1 MVNPLQSLRLPLGHP
16 LVEKL
21 CDKSLKDGVKFNE
34 EIPINF
40 KKEVLEEDKI
50 KFKQALR
57 VLHAIVNNETSL
69 RYLSE
74 ENQKFIEDLAQA
86 KKIANEQIEKTLEIV
101 STSDVDVDFEK
112 FKNLMLNVDFVAVG
126 LKSYSQSQLLDLN
139 GGHWDLEVPGLS
151 KERVTFRFDNLPK
164 DSSDKEM
171 DFYARSSLKDL
182 NKGVVA
188 IDFGT
193 KSTTASYMDKM
204 GTYRLLS
211 IGGLVDDASLT
222 KFENPTIMEFRHK
235 EKFITGYDAL
245 DHRPFTEKNDIEVA
259 QEAQK
264 NAAGVKGNDLYRFFS
279 QLKQWAGAD
288 EKLNFRDFK
297 EDFSLESFTNCTDF
311 NPIEIYAYYIG
322 RCINNMHNG
331 VFLKYFLSYPIKY
344 EKHQAEKIRE
354 SFEKGLKKSL
364 PRHVFDDEKT
374 AKTFKV
380 ELRASEPC
388 AYAISALKS
397 YGFFKSDK
405 LDKSIY
411 YGVFD
416 FGGGTTDFD
425 FGKWEKSANPKFLYK
440 MTHFSSGGDKYLG
453 GENLLELLAWE
464 TYAKNF
470 QELKA
475 KDVVIAKPNYDRID
489 TQRFGS
495 FMQNSS
501 GARLNLQTIA
511 SQLRP
516 FLENLDANIIE
527 AIEENEN
534 FEIEGFEKDLKA
546 QLLDR
551 NGVETDCDLKVD
563 CKELLNL
570 LKDKI
575 NEGVANFFAGFSKV
589 MAENI
594 IEAIEE
600 NENFEI
606 EGFEKDL
613 KAQLLDRNG
622 VETDCDLKVDC
633 KELLNLLKD
642 KINEGVANF
651 FAGFSKVMAENI
663 DDQCRAFHIFLGG
676 NASRSVLVKQAFEN
690 AKEKQLKDYHQKT
703 SKDDFKFIIYEPL
716 GTEASDKQ
724 ILELTGEDVSNTP
737 AYLKP
742 TSKTGVA
749 FGLLESRDKA
759 KGIERLSISS
769 NPVFKYD
776 LGIEIEGKFHAKIHR
791 DSLKPNEYQI
801 FQTKEEWG
809 GFDELEI
816 RYSDKSLANTNTLNI
831 QDTQMICIAL
841 EEVEEVDVKVCCVD
855 SQSIKVGLFKDGQLI
870 YESEVE
876 KL

>member
-21 CDKSLKDGVKFNE
+21 CELSLNNKAAFNE
-34 EIPINF
+34 KSKVNF
-40 KKEVLEEDKI
+40 KEEVSKEDQT
-50 KFKQALR
+50 KFERVLR
-57 VLHAIVNNETSL
+57 VLHAIANNEVSL
-69 RYLSE
+69 RYLSD
-74 ENQKFIEDLAQA
+74 ENQKFIEDLAQD
-86 KKIANEQIEKTLEIV
+86 KKITNEKIEKTLEIV
-101 STSDVDVDFEK
+101 SYSGVDVDFEA
-112 FKNLMLNVDFVAVG
+112 FKEMMLEVDFVAVG
-126 LKSYSQSQLLDLN
+126 LKSYSESQLLDLN
-139 GGHWDLEVPGLS
+139 GGHWDLEVPS
-151 KERVTFRFDNLPK
+151 APKESVTFRFDNL
-164 DSSDKEM
+164 DSSGKEM
-171 DFYARSSLKDL
+171 NFYARSSLKDL

-193 KSTTASYMDKM
+193 KSTTASYMDKT

-211 IGGLVDDASLT
+211 IGGNVDDASLT

-235 EKFITGYDAL
+235 EKFLKDYDAL

-259 QEAQK
+259 HEAQK

-279 QLKQWAGAD
+279 KLKQWAGAD
-288 EKLNFRDFK
+288 EKQNFRDLI
-297 EDFSLESFTNCTDF
+297 EDFSLESFTHCTDF
-311 NPIEIYAYYIG
+311 NPIEIYAYCIG

-354 SFEKGLKKSL
+354 SFERGLKKSL
-364 PRHVFDDEKT
+364 PRHVFDDEKA

-380 ELRASEPC
+380 ELRVSEPC
-388 AYAISALKS
+388 AYAIRALKS
-397 YGFFKSDK
+397 YGFFKSEK
-405 LDKSIY
+405 LDKPVY

-425 FGKWEKSANPKFLYK
+425 FGKWEKSASPKFAYK

-464 TYAKNF
+464 VYAKNF

-495 FMQNSS
+495 FMQNSRE
-501 GARLNLQTIA
+501 ARLNLQEIT
-511 SQLRP
+511 SQLHP

-534 FEIEGFEKDLKA
+534 FEIKDFEKDFKA
-546 QLLDR
+546 QLFDR
-551 NGVETDCDLKVD
+551 NGVETECDLKVD
-563 CKELLNL
+563 CKELL
-570 LKDKI
+570 
-575 NEGVANFFAGFSKV
+575 S
-589 MAENI
+589 
-594 IEAIEE
+594 
-600 NENFEI
+600 
-606 EGFEKDL
+606 
-613 KAQLLDRNG
+613 
-622 VETDCDLKVDC
+622 
-633 KELLNLLKD
+633 LLNG
-642 KINEGVANF
+642 KIEDGVSNF

-676 NASRSVLVKQAFEN
+676 NASRSALVKQAFEN

-703 SKDDFKFIIYEPL
+703 SKNDFKFIIYEPL
-716 GTEASDKQ
+716 GTEKSDKQ

-742 TSKTGVA
+742 TCKTGVA
-749 FGLLESRDKA
+749 FGLLESRNKA
-759 KGIERLSISS
+759 QGIERPSIDS

-831 QDTQMICIAL
+831 KDTQLISIAL

>member
-21 CDKSLKDGVKFNE
+21 CELSLNNKAAFNE
-34 EIPINF
+34 KSGVNF
-40 KKEVLEEDKI
+40 KEEVSKEDRT
-50 KFKQALR
+50 KFEQALW

-69 RYLSE
+69 RYLSD
-74 ENQKFIEDLAQA
+74 ENQKFIEDLAQD
-86 KKIANEQIEKTLEIV
+86 KKITNEKIEKTLEIV
-101 STSDVDVDFEK
+101 SYSDVDVDFEA
-112 FKNLMLNVDFVAVG
+112 FKELMLKVDSVAVG

-139 GGHWDLEVPGLS
+139 GGHWDLEAPS
-151 KERVTFRFDNLPK
+151 TPKESVTFRFDNLSK
-164 DSSDKEM
+164 DPNGKEEN
-171 DFYARSSLKDL
+171 FYARSSLKDL

-193 KSTTASYMDKM
+193 KSTTASYMDKT

-211 IGGLVDDASLT
+211 IGGDMDTESLE
-222 KFENPTIMEFRHK
+222 KYENPTIMEFRHK
-235 EKFITGYDAL
+235 ENFRNAYDAL

-259 QEAQK
+259 HEAQK
-264 NAAGVKGNDLYRFFS
+264 NAPGVKGNDLYRFFS

-288 EKLNFRDFK
+288 EKQNFRDLI

-311 NPIEIYAYYIG
+311 NPIEIYAYCIG

-364 PRHVFDDEKT
+364 PRHVFGDEKT
-374 AKTFKV
+374 AKAFKV
-380 ELRASEPC
+380 ELRVSEPC

-397 YGFFKSDK
+397 YGFDKVAK
-405 LDKSIY
+405 LDKPIY

-425 FGKWEKSANPKFLYK
+425 FGKWEKSANLKFFYK
-440 MTHFSSGGDKYLG
+440 MTHFNSGGDKYLG
-453 GENLLELLAWE
+453 GENLLELLAFE
-464 TYAKNF
+464 AYVKNF
-470 QELKA
+470 QTLKE
-475 KDVVIAKPNYDRID
+475 KDIVIAKPNYDRID

-511 SQLRP
+511 SSLRH
-516 FLENLDANIIE
+516 FLENLDADIIIE
-527 AIEENEN
+527 AIEEGEE
-534 FEIEGFEKDLKA
+534 FEIKGLEKEFKV
-546 QLLDR
+546 QLFDR
-551 NGVETDCDLKVD
+551 NGTETECDLKIHY
-563 CKELLNL
+563 KELLNL

-575 NEGVANFFAGFSKV
+575 DDGVANFFV
-589 MAENI
+589 
-594 IEAIEE
+594 
-600 NENFEI
+600 
-606 EGFEKDL
+606 
-613 KAQLLDRNG
+613 
-622 VETDCDLKVDC
+622 
-633 KELLNLLKD
+633 
-642 KINEGVANF
+642 
-651 FAGFSKVMAENI
+651 GFSKVMAENI
-663 DDQCRAFHIFLGG
+663 DPQCNEFHIFLGG

-690 AKEKQLKDYHQKT
+690 AKEKQLKDYKQKT
-703 SKDDFKFIIYEPL
+703 SKDDFTFILYEPL
-716 GTEASDKQ
+716 GTEKSDKQ
-724 ILELTGEDVSNTP
+724 ILELTGEDISKIP
-737 AYLKP
+737 PYLKA
-742 TSKTGVA
+742 TCKTGVA
-749 FGLLESRDKA
+749 FGLLESRPKA
-759 KGIERLSISS
+759 GGIERPSIDS

-831 QDTQMICIAL
+831 QDTQMIFIAL

>member
-1 MVNPLQSLRLPLGHP
+1 MANPLQSLRLPLGHP

-21 CDKSLKDGVKFNE
+21 CELSLKDGVVFNE
-34 EIPINF
+34 KSKVNF
-40 KKEVLEEDKI
+40 KEEVLEEDKI

-74 ENQKFIEDLAQA
+74 DNQKFIEDLTQD
-86 KKIANEQIEKTLEIV
+86 KKITNEKIEKTLEIV
-101 STSDVDVDFEK
+101 SYSDVNVDFEK
-112 FKNLMLNVDFVAVG
+112 FKELMLKVDSVAVG
-126 LKSYSQSQLLDLN
+126 LKSYSQSQLLDLD
-139 GGHWDLEVPGLS
+139 GGHWDLEVPS
-151 KERVTFRFDNLPK
+151 APKESVTFRFDNL
-164 DSSDKEM
+164 DSNNKEM
-171 DFYARSSLKDL
+171 NFYARSSLKDL

-193 KSTTASYMDKM
+193 KSTTASYMDKT

-222 KFENPTIMEFRHK
+222 KFENPTIVEFRYK
-235 EKFITGYDAL
+235 EKFLKDYNAL
-245 DHRPFTEKNDIEVA
+245 NHRPFTEKNHIEVA
-259 QEAQK
+259 HEAQK

-288 EKLNFRDFK
+288 EKQNFKDFK
-297 EDFSLESFTNCTDF
+297 DDFSLESFTNCTDF
-311 NPIEIYAYYIG
+311 NPIEIYAYCIG
-322 RCINNMHNG
+322 RCINNMQNG

-354 SFEKGLKKSL
+354 SFERGLKKSL
-364 PRHVFDDEKT
+364 PRHVFGDEKT

-397 YGFFKSDK
+397 YGFFKSEK
-405 LDKSIY
+405 LDKPVY

-425 FGKWEKSANPKFLYK
+425 FGKWEKSTSPKFLYK

-453 GENLLELLAWE
+453 GENLLELLAFE
-464 TYAKNF
+464 AYAKNF

-475 KDVVIAKPNYDRID
+475 KDIVIAKPNYDRID

-495 FMQNSS
+495 FMQNSRE
-501 GARLNLQTIA
+501 ARLNLQEIA
-511 SQLRP
+511 STLRP
-516 FLENLDANIIE
+516 FLENLDADIIE
-527 AIEENEN
+527 AIEENEEFN
-534 FEIEGFEKDLKA
+534 IEGFEKDFKTM
-546 QLLDR
+546 LLDR
-551 NGVETDCDLKVD
+551 NGVE
-563 CKELLNL
+563 
-570 LKDKI
+570 
-575 NEGVANFFAGFSKV
+575 
-589 MAENI
+589 AE
-594 IEAIEE
+594 
-600 NENFEI
+600 
-606 EGFEKDL
+606 
-613 KAQLLDRNG
+613 
-622 VETDCDLKVDC
+622 CDLKVDC

-663 DDQCRAFHIFLGG
+663 DDQCRAFHVFLGG

-690 AKEKQLKDYHQKT
+690 AKEKQLKDYKQKT
-703 SKDDFKFIIYEPL
+703 SKDDFTFIIYEPL
-716 GTEASDKQ
+716 GTEKSDKQ

-742 TSKTGVA
+742 TCKTGVA
-749 FGLLESRDKA
+749 FGLLESRNKA
-759 KGIERLSISS
+759 KGIEMPSISS

-776 LGIEIEGKFHAKIHR
+776 LGIEIEGKFHTRISR

-816 RYSDKSLANTNTLNI
+816 RYSDKALANTNTLDI
-831 QDTQMICIAL
+831 KDTQMISIAL
-841 EEVEEVDVKVCCVD
+841 EEHEEVDVKVCCVD
-855 SQSIKVGLFKDGQLI
+855 SQSIKWGCLKTTN
-870 YESEVE
+870 
-876 KL
+876 

>member
-1 MVNPLQSLRLPLGHP
+1 MVTPLKSLKLPIGHP

-21 CDKSLKDGVKFNE
+21 CKLSLNNKAAFNE
-34 EIPINF
+34 KSKVNF
-40 KKEVLEEDKI
+40 KEEVSKEDRT
-50 KFKQALR
+50 KFEQALR

-69 RYLSE
+69 KYLSDD
-74 ENQKFIEDLAQA
+74 NQKFLEDLAQA
-86 KKIANEQIEKTLEIV
+86 EKITNEQIEKALEIV
-101 STSDVDVDFEK
+101 SYSDVDVDFEA
-112 FKNLMLNVDFVAVG
+112 FKELMLKVDSVAVG

-139 GGHWDLEVPGLS
+139 GGHWDLWVPSLS
-151 KERVTFRFDNLPK
+151 KESVTFRFDNLSK
-164 DSSDKEM
+164 DENNKEM
-171 DFYARSSLKDL
+171 NFYARSSLKDL

-193 KSTTASYMDKM
+193 KSTTAAYMDNNGK
-204 GTYRLLS
+204 YRLLS
-211 IGGLVDDASLT
+211 IGGLVDDASPT
-222 KFENPTIMEFRHK
+222 KFENPTIMEFRHRK
-235 EKFITGYDAL
+235 KFITEYDAL

-259 QEAQK
+259 HEAQK
-264 NAAGVKGNDLYRFFS
+264 NAEGVKGNDLYRFFS

-288 EKLNFRDFK
+288 EKQNFRDLEK
-297 EDFSLESFTNCTDF
+297 DFSLESFTNCTDF

-322 RCINNMHNG
+322 RCINNMENG

-354 SFEKGLKKSL
+354 SFERGLKKSL
-364 PRHVFDDEKT
+364 PRHVFGDEKT

-397 YGFFKSDK
+397 YGFFKSEK
-405 LDKSIY
+405 LDKPVY

-425 FGKWEKSANPKFLYK
+425 FGKWEKSTNPKFFYK

-453 GENLLELLAWE
+453 GENLLELLAFE
-464 TYAKNF
+464 AYAKNF
-470 QELKA
+470 QTLKE
-475 KDVVIAKPNYDRID
+475 KDIVIAKPNYDRID

-495 FMQNSS
+495 FMQNSRE
-501 GARLNLQTIA
+501 ACLNLQTIA
-511 SQLRP
+511 SKLRP
-516 FLENLDANIIE
+516 FLENLDADIIE
-527 AIEENEN
+527 AIEESEE
-534 FEIEGFEKDLKA
+534 FEIEGFEKDFKTM
-546 QLLDR
+546 LLDR
-551 NGVETDCDLKVD
+551 NGVETECDLKVD
-563 CKELLNL
+563 CKELLNF

-575 NEGVANFFAGFSKV
+575 
-589 MAENI
+589 
-594 IEAIEE
+594 
-600 NENFEI
+600 
-606 EGFEKDL
+606 D
-613 KAQLLDRNG
+613 D
-622 VETDCDLKVDC
+622 
-633 KELLNLLKD
+633 
-642 KINEGVANF
+642 GVANF

-690 AKEKQLKDYHQKT
+690 AKEKQLKDYKQKT
-703 SKDDFKFIIYEPL
+703 SKDDFTFIIYEPL
-716 GTEASDKQ
+716 GTEKSDKQ

-742 TSKTGVA
+742 TCKTGVA
-749 FGLLESRDKA
+749 FGLLESRPKA
-759 KGIERLSISS
+759 GGIERPSIDS

-816 RYSDKSLANTNTLNI
+816 RYSDKALANTNTLNI
-831 QDTQMICIAL
+831 QDTQMM
-841 EEVEEVDVKVCCVD
+841 K
-855 SQSIKVGLFKDGQLI
+855 KWM
-870 YESEVE
+870 
-876 KL
+876 

>member
-1 MVNPLQSLRLPLGHP
+1 MANPLQSLRLPIGHP

-21 CDKSLKDGVKFNE
+21 CKLSLKDGVAFNE
-34 EIPINF
+34 EIPIHF
-40 KKEVLEEDKI
+40 KEEVSKEDRT
-50 KFKQALR
+50 KFERALR
-57 VLHAIVNNETSL
+57 VLHAIVNNETSS
-69 RYLSE
+69 RYLSD
-74 ENQKFIEDLAQA
+74 ENQKFIEDLAQD
-86 KKIANEQIEKTLEIV
+86 KKITNEKIEKTLEIV
-101 STSDVDVDFEK
+101 SYSDVDVDFEK
-112 FKNLMLNVDFVAVG
+112 FSNMMLKVDEIAVG
-126 LKSYSQSQLLDLN
+126 FKSYSQSQLLDLN
-139 GGHWDLEVPGLS
+139 GGHWDLEVPS
-151 KERVTFRFDNLPK
+151 APKESVTFRFDNLPK
-164 DSSDKEM
+164 DPNGKEEN
-171 DFYARSSLKDL
+171 FYARSSLKDL

-193 KSTTASYMDKM
+193 KSTTASYMDKT

-211 IGGLVDDASLT
+211 IGGLVDDASPT
-222 KFENPTIMEFRHK
+222 KFENPTIVEFRYIK
-235 EKFITGYDAL
+235 KFITEYNAL

-259 QEAQK
+259 HEAQK
-264 NAAGVKGNDLYRFFS
+264 NAVGVKGNDLYRFFS

-288 EKLNFRDFK
+288 EKQNFRDLI
-297 EDFSLESFTNCTDF
+297 EDFSLESFTHCTGF

-354 SFEKGLKKSL
+354 SFERGLKKSL

-374 AKTFKV
+374 AKMFKV

-405 LDKSIY
+405 LDKPVY

-425 FGKWEKSANPKFLYK
+425 FGKWEKSANPKFAYK

-470 QELKA
+470 QTLKA

-511 SQLRP
+511 SKLRP

-534 FEIEGFEKDLKA
+534 FEIEGFEKDFKA
-546 QLLDR
+546 MLLDR
-551 NGVETDCDLKVD
+551 NGVETEFLNLQVD
-563 CKELLNL
+563 CKELLSL

-575 NEGVANFFAGFSKV
+575 E
-589 MAENI
+589 
-594 IEAIEE
+594 
-600 NENFEI
+600 
-606 EGFEKDL
+606 
-613 KAQLLDRNG
+613 
-622 VETDCDLKVDC
+622 
-633 KELLNLLKD
+633 
-642 KINEGVANF
+642 EGVANF

-676 NASRSVLVKQAFEN
+676 NASKSVLVKQAFEN
-690 AKEKQLKDYHQKT
+690 AKEKQLKDYKQKT
-703 SKDDFKFIIYEPL
+703 SKNDFKFIIYEPL

-742 TSKTGVA
+742 TCKTGVA

-759 KGIERLSISS
+759 KGIEMPSIDS

-816 RYSDKSLANTNTLNI
+816 RYSDKALANTNTLDI
-831 QDTQMICIAL
+831 QDTQMIFIAL

>member
-1 MVNPLQSLRLPLGHP
+1 MVTPLQSLELPLGHP

-21 CDKSLKDGVKFNE
+21 CDRSLKDGVKFNE
-34 EIPINF
+34 KIELNF

-57 VLHAIVNNETSL
+57 VLHAIVNNSASL
-69 RYLSE
+69 RYLSDD
-74 ENQKFIEDLAQA
+74 NQKFLESLAQD
-86 KKIANEQIEKTLEIV
+86 KKITNEQIEKTLEIV

-112 FKNLMLNVDFVAVG
+112 FKDLMLKVDSVAVG

-139 GGHWDLEVPGLS
+139 GGHWDLDVPS
-151 KERVTFRFDNLPK
+151 VPKESVTFRFDNLPK
-164 DSSDKEM
+164 DKDNKEM
-171 DFYARSSLKDL
+171 NFYARSSLKDL

-193 KSTTASYMDKM
+193 KSTTASYMDKT

-211 IGGLVDDASLT
+211 ISGLVDDTSLT
-222 KFENPTIMEFRHK
+222 KFENPTIMEFRYK
-235 EKFITGYDAL
+235 EKFLKDYNAL
-245 DHRPFTEKNDIEVA
+245 DHRPFTEKHDMEVA
-259 QEAQK
+259 HEAQK

-279 QLKQWAGAD
+279 KLKQWAGAD
-288 EKLNFRDFK
+288 EKQNFRDLE
-297 EDFSLESFTNCTDF
+297 EDFSLESFTNCTGF

-322 RCINNMHNG
+322 RCINNMENG

-354 SFEKGLKKSL
+354 SFERGLKKSL
-364 PRHVFDDEKT
+364 PRHVFGDEKT

-397 YGFFKSDK
+397 YGFFKSEK
-405 LDKSIY
+405 LDKPVY

-425 FGKWEKSANPKFLYK
+425 FGKWEKSVSPKFLYK
-440 MTHFSSGGDKYLG
+440 MTHFSNGEDKYLG
-453 GENLLELLAWE
+453 GENLLELLAFE
-464 TYAKNF
+464 AYAKNF
-470 QELKA
+470 QTLKA
-475 KDVVIAKPNYDRID
+475 KDIVIAKPNYDRID

-495 FMQNSS
+495 FMQNSRE
-501 GARLNLQTIA
+501 ARLNLQTIA
-511 SQLRP
+511 SNLRP
-516 FLENLDANIIE
+516 FLENLDADIIE
-527 AIEENEN
+527 AIEENEE
-534 FEIEGFEKDLKA
+534 FSIEGFEKDFKTM
-546 QLLDR
+546 LLDR
-551 NGVETDCDLKVD
+551 NGTATEC
-563 CKELLNL
+563 N
-570 LKDKI
+570 
-575 NEGVANFFAGFSKV
+575 
-589 MAENI
+589 
-594 IEAIEE
+594 
-600 NENFEI
+600 
-606 EGFEKDL
+606 
-613 KAQLLDRNG
+613 
-622 VETDCDLKVDC
+622 LKVDC

-663 DDQCRAFHIFLGG
+663 DDQCRVFHIFLGG

-690 AKEKQLKDYHQKT
+690 AKEKQLKDYKQKT
-703 SKDDFKFIIYEPL
+703 SKDDFTFILYEPL

-742 TSKTGVA
+742 TCKTGVA

-759 KGIERLSISS
+759 KGIERPSISS

-816 RYSDKSLANTNTLNI
+816 RYSDKALANTNTLNI
-831 QDTQMICIAL
+831 QDTQMISIAL
-841 EEVEEVDVKVCCVD
+841 EEVEEVDMKVCCVD
-855 SQSIKVGLFKDGQLI
+855 SQSIKVGLFKDDQLI
-870 YESEVE
+870 Y
-876 KL
+876 

>member
-1 MVNPLQSLRLPLGHP
+1 MVKEKSLELPLGHP

-21 CDKSLKDGVKFNE
+21 CDRSLKDGVKFNE
-34 EIPINF
+34 EIPIHF
-40 KKEVLEEDKI
+40 KKEVSEEEKI

-57 VLHAIVNNETSL
+57 ALHAIVNNEASS
-69 RYLSE
+69 RYLSD
-74 ENQKFIEDLAQA
+74 ENQKFIEGLAQA
-86 KKIANEQIEKTLEIV
+86 DKITNEKIEKTLEIV
-101 STSDVDVDFEK
+101 SYSDVDVDLEK
-112 FKNLMLNVDFVAVG
+112 FSDMMLNVDNIAVG
-126 LKSYSQSQLLDLN
+126 LKSYSQSQLLDLD
-139 GGHWDLEVPGLS
+139 GGHWDLEAPS
-151 KERVTFRFDNLPK
+151 APKERVTFRFDNLPK
-164 DSSDKEM
+164 DNSNKEM

-182 NKGVVA
+182 KKGVVA

-193 KSTTASYMDKM
+193 KSTTASYMDET

-235 EKFITGYDAL
+235 KKFLKDYNAL
-245 DHRPFTEKNDIEVA
+245 NHRPFTEKNDIEVA
-259 QEAQK
+259 HEAQK

-288 EKLNFRDFK
+288 EKQNFRDFK
-297 EDFSLESFTNCTDF
+297 EDFSLESFANCTGF
-311 NPIEIYAYYIG
+311 NPIEIYAYCIG
-322 RCINNMHNG
+322 RCINNMENG

-354 SFEKGLKKSL
+354 SFERGLKKSL

-397 YGFFKSDK
+397 YGFFKSEK
-405 LDKSIY
+405 LDKPVY

-425 FGKWEKSANPKFLYK
+425 FGKWEKSTSPKFLYK

-453 GENLLELLAWE
+453 GENLLELLAFE
-464 TYAKNF
+464 AYGQNF
-470 QELKA
+470 QTLKA
-475 KDVVIAKPNYDRID
+475 KDIAIAKPNYDRID

-495 FMQNSS
+495 FMQNSRE
-501 GARLNLQTIA
+501 ARLNLQEIA
-511 SQLRP
+511 SSLRP
-516 FLENLDANIIE
+516 FLENLDADIIE

-534 FEIEGFEKDLKA
+534 FEIEGFEKDFKTM
-546 QLLDR
+546 LLDR
-551 NGVETDCDLKVD
+551 NGVET
-563 CKELLNL
+563 E
-570 LKDKI
+570 
-575 NEGVANFFAGFSKV
+575 
-589 MAENI
+589 
-594 IEAIEE
+594 
-600 NENFEI
+600 
-606 EGFEKDL
+606 
-613 KAQLLDRNG
+613 
-622 VETDCDLKVDC
+622 CDLKVDC

-690 AKEKQLKDYHQKT
+690 AKEKQLKDYKQKT
-703 SKDDFKFIIYEPL
+703 SKDDFTFIIYEPL

-742 TSKTGVA
+742 TCKTGVA
-749 FGLLESRDKA
+749 FGLLESRNKA
-759 KGIERLSISS
+759 KGIEMPSISS

-809 GFDELEI
+809 GFDGLEI
-816 RYSDKSLANTNTLNI
+816 RYSDKPLANTNTLDI
-831 QDTQMICIAL
+831 EDTQLIFIAL

>member
-1 MVNPLQSLRLPLGHP
+1 MVTPLQSLRLPLGHP

-21 CDKSLKDGVKFNE
+21 CELSLNNKAAFNE
-34 EIPINF
+34 
-40 KKEVLEEDKI
+40 KSGVSYKEEVSKEDRT
-50 KFKQALR
+50 KFEQALR
-57 VLHAIVNNETSL
+57 VLHAIVNDEASS
-69 RYLSE
+69 RYFSDD
-74 ENQKFIEDLAQA
+74 NQKFIEDLAQD
-86 KKIANEQIEKTLEIV
+86 KKITNEKIEKTLEIV
-101 STSDVDVDFEK
+101 SSSDVDVDFEA
-112 FKNLMLNVDFVAVG
+112 FKEMMLEVDFVAVG

-139 GGHWDLEVPGLS
+139 GGHWDLEVPS
-151 KERVTFRFDNLPK
+151 VPKERVTFRFDNLPK
-164 DSSDKEM
+164 NPDNPSKEEN
-171 DFYARSSLKDL
+171 FYARSSLKDL
-182 NKGVVA
+182 NKHGVVA

-193 KSTTASYMDKM
+193 KSTTASYMDKT
-204 GTYRLLS
+204 GKYRLLS
-211 IGGLVDDASLT
+211 IGGLVDDASPT

-235 EKFITGYDAL
+235 ENFLNAYKAL

-259 QEAQK
+259 HEAQK
-264 NAAGVKGNDLYRFFS
+264 HLSNTQGNHLYRFFS

-288 EKLNFRDFK
+288 EKQNFRDLI

-322 RCINNMHNG
+322 RCINNMENG

-354 SFEKGLKKSL
+354 SFERGLKKSL

-397 YGFFKSDK
+397 YGFFKSEK
-405 LDKSIY
+405 LDKPVY

-425 FGKWEKSANPKFLYK
+425 FGKWEKSASPKFLYK
-440 MTHFSSGGDKYLG
+440 MTHFSNGGDKYLG
-453 GENLLELLAWE
+453 GENLLELLTFEA
-464 TYAKNF
+464 YGQNF
-470 QELKA
+470 QTLKE
-475 KDVVIAKPNYDRID
+475 KDIAIAKPNYDRID

-501 GARLNLQTIA
+501 GACLNLQTIA
-511 SQLRP
+511 SKLRP
-516 FLENLDANIIE
+516 FLENLDADIIE

-534 FEIEGFEKDLKA
+534 FEIENFEKDFKTMLF
-546 QLLDR
+546 DR
-551 NGVETDCDLKVD
+551 NGVETECDLKVD
-563 CKELLNL
+563 CKELL
-570 LKDKI
+570 
-575 NEGVANFFAGFSKV
+575 S
-589 MAENI
+589 
-594 IEAIEE
+594 
-600 NENFEI
+600 
-606 EGFEKDL
+606 
-613 KAQLLDRNG
+613 
-622 VETDCDLKVDC
+622 
-633 KELLNLLKD
+633 LLKD

-663 DDQCRAFHIFLGG
+663 DDQCRAFHVFLGG

-690 AKEKQLKDYHQKT
+690 AKEKQLKDYKQKT
-703 SKDDFKFIIYEPL
+703 SKDDFTFIIYEPL
-716 GTEASDKQ
+716 GTEKSDKQ

-742 TSKTGVA
+742 TCKTGVA

-759 KGIERLSISS
+759 KGIERPSISS

-816 RYSDKSLANTNTLNI
+816 RYSDKTLANTNTLNI
-831 QDTQMICIAL
+831 HDTQLIFIAL
-841 EEVEEVDVKVCCVD
+841 EEHEEVDMKVCCVD
-855 SQSIKVGLFKDGQLI
+855 SQSIKVGLFKDNQLI

>member
-21 CDKSLKDGVKFNE
+21 CKLSLEDGVAFNE
-34 EIPINF
+34 EIPIHF
-40 KKEVLEEDKI
+40 KEEVSKEDRT
-50 KFKQALR
+50 KFEQALW
-57 VLHAIVNNETSL
+57 VLHAIVNNSASL
-69 RYLSE
+69 RYLSDD
-74 ENQKFIEDLAQA
+74 NQKFLEDLAQA
-86 KKIANEQIEKTLEIV
+86 EKITSEQIEKALEIV
-101 STSDVDVDFEK
+101 SYSDVDVDFEK
-112 FKNLMLNVDFVAVG
+112 FKDLMLKVDNIAVG

-139 GGHWDLEVPGLS
+139 GGHWDLEVPS
-151 KERVTFRFDNLPK
+151 APKESVTFRLDNLPK
-164 DSSDKEM
+164 NEKNKEM
-171 DFYARSSLKDL
+171 NFYARSSLKDL
-182 NKGVVA
+182 KKGVVA

-193 KSTTASYMDKM
+193 KSTTASYMDET

-211 IGGLVDDASLT
+211 IGGLVDDTSLT

-235 EKFITGYDAL
+235 ENFLNAYKAL
-245 DHRPFTEKNDIEVA
+245 DHRPFTEKDDIEVA
-259 QEAQK
+259 HEAQK

-279 QLKQWAGAD
+279 KLKQWAGAD
-288 EKLNFRDFK
+288 EKQNFRDCE
-297 EDFSLESFTNCTDF
+297 EDFSLESFTHCTDF
-311 NPIEIYAYYIG
+311 NPIEIYAYCIG

-331 VFLKYFLSYPIKY
+331 VFLKYFLSYPVKY

-425 FGKWEKSANPKFLYK
+425 FGKWEKSASPKFLYK

-464 TYAKNF
+464 VYAKNF

-475 KDVVIAKPNYDRID
+475 KDIVIAKPNYDRID

-495 FMQNSS
+495 FMQNSRE
-501 GARLNLQTIA
+501 AHLNLQAIA
-511 SQLRP
+511 SNLRP
-516 FLENLDANIIE
+516 FLENLDADIIE
-527 AIEENEN
+527 AIEENEE
-534 FEIEGFEKDLKA
+534 FSIEGFEKDFKTM
-546 QLLDR
+546 LLDR
-551 NGVETDCDLKVD
+551 NGVETECDLKVD

-575 NEGVANFFAGFSKV
+575 NE
-589 MAENI
+589 
-594 IEAIEE
+594 
-600 NENFEI
+600 
-606 EGFEKDL
+606 D
-613 KAQLLDRNG
+613 
-622 VETDCDLKVDC
+622 
-633 KELLNLLKD
+633 
-642 KINEGVANF
+642 VANF

-676 NASRSVLVKQAFEN
+676 NASKSVLVKQAFEN
-690 AKEKQLKDYHQKT
+690 AKEEQLKDYKQKT
-703 SKDDFKFIIYEPL
+703 SKNDFKFIIYEPL
-716 GTEASDKQ
+716 GTEKSDKQ

-737 AYLKP
+737 AYLKA
-742 TSKTGVA
+742 TCKTGVA

-759 KGIERLSISS
+759 KGIEMPSISS

-776 LGIEIEGKFHAKIHR
+776 LGIEREGKFHAKIHR

-801 FQTKEEWG
+801 FQIKEEWG

-816 RYSDKSLANTNTLNI
+816 RYSDKALANTNTLDI
-831 QDTQMICIAL
+831 EDTQLIFIAL
-841 EEVEEVDVKVCCVD
+841 EEHEEVDVKVCCVD
-855 SQSIKVGLFKDGQLI
+855 S
-870 YESEVE
+870 
-876 KL
+876 

>member
-1 MVNPLQSLRLPLGHP
+1 MVKEKSLELPLGHP

-21 CDKSLKDGVKFNE
+21 CKLSLNNKAAFNE
-34 EIPINF
+34 KSKVNF
-40 KKEVLEEDKI
+40 KEEVSKEDRT
-50 KFKQALR
+50 KFEQALW
-57 VLHAIVNNETSL
+57 VLHAIANNETSL
-69 RYLSE
+69 RYLSD
-74 ENQKFIEDLAQA
+74 ENQKFLEDLARNLAQA
-86 KKIANEQIEKTLEIV
+86 KKITNEQIEKALEIV
-101 STSDVDVDFEK
+101 STSDVDVDFEE
-112 FKNLMLNVDFVAVG
+112 FKKKMLEVDHTAVG

-139 GGHWDLEVPGLS
+139 GGHWDLEVPS
-151 KERVTFRFDNLPK
+151 VPKESVTFRFDNLPIDNNK
-164 DSSDKEM
+164 KEM
-171 DFYARSSLKDL
+171 HFYARSSLKDL

-193 KSTTASYMDKM
+193 KSTTASYMDET

-211 IGGLVDDASLT
+211 IGGLVDDASPT
-222 KFENPTIMEFRHK
+222 KFENPTIMEFRHRK
-235 EKFITGYDAL
+235 KFITEYNAL

-259 QEAQK
+259 HEAQK

-288 EKLNFRDFK
+288 EKQNFRDLI
-297 EDFSLESFTNCTDF
+297 EDFSLESFTNCTGF

-322 RCINNMHNG
+322 RSINNMENG

-354 SFEKGLKKSL
+354 SFERGLKKSL

-397 YGFFKSDK
+397 YGFFKSEK
-405 LDKSIY
+405 LDKPVY

-425 FGKWEKSANPKFLYK
+425 FGKWEKSASPKFLYK

-464 TYAKNF
+464 AYAKNF
-470 QELKA
+470 QELKE
-475 KDVVIAKPNYDRID
+475 KDIVIAKPNYDRID

-495 FMQNSS
+495 FMQNSRE
-501 GARLNLQTIA
+501 ARLNLQEIA
-511 SQLRP
+511 SKLRP

-534 FEIEGFEKDLKA
+534 FEIESFEKDFKA
-546 QLLDR
+546 QLLCR
-551 NGVETDCDLKVD
+551 NGIPADCDLKVD
-563 CKELLNL
+563 CKELLSL
-570 LKDKI
+570 LKGK
-575 NEGVANFFAGFSKV
+575 
-589 MAENI
+589 
-594 IEAIEE
+594 IEE
-600 NENFEI
+600 S
-606 EGFEKDL
+606 
-613 KAQLLDRNG
+613 
-622 VETDCDLKVDC
+622 
-633 KELLNLLKD
+633 
-642 KINEGVANF
+642 VANF

-676 NASRSVLVKQAFEN
+676 NASRSALVKQAFEN
-690 AKEKQLKDYHQKT
+690 AKEKQLKDYQQKT
-703 SKDDFKFIIYEPL
+703 SKNDFKFIIYEPL
-716 GTEASDKQ
+716 GTEKSDKQ

-742 TSKTGVA
+742 TCKTGVA

-759 KGIERLSISS
+759 KGIEMPSISS

-809 GFDELEI
+809 GYDALEI
-816 RYSDKSLANTNTLNI
+816 RYSDKALANTNTLNI
-831 QDTQMICIAL
+831 QDTQMISIAL

-870 YESEVE
+870 YESEAE

>member
-1 MVNPLQSLRLPLGHP
+1 MVKPLQSLRLPLGHP

-21 CDKSLKDGVKFNE
+21 CDLFLKDGVKFNE
-34 EIPINF
+34 KSEPIF
-40 KKEVLEEDKI
+40 KEEVLEEDKI

-69 RYLSE
+69 RYLSD
-74 ENQKFIEDLAQA
+74 ENQKFLEDLAQA
-86 KKIANEQIEKTLEIV
+86 EKIANEQIEKTLEIV
-101 STSDVDVDFEK
+101 SISDVDVDFEA
-112 FKNLMLNVDFVAVG
+112 FKKLMLNVDNTAVS
-126 LKSYSQSQLLDLN
+126 LKSYSQSQLLDLD
-139 GGHWDLEVPGLS
+139 GGHWDLEAPS
-151 KERVTFRFDNLPK
+151 APKESVTFRFDNLPK
-164 DSSDKEM
+164 DNKDKEM
-171 DFYARSSLKDL
+171 HFYVRSSLKDL
-182 NKGVVA
+182 KKGVVA

-193 KSTTASYMDKM
+193 KSTTASYMNET

-222 KFENPTIMEFRHK
+222 KFENPTIVEFRHRK
-235 EKFITGYDAL
+235 KFITGYDAL
-245 DHRPFTEKNDIEVA
+245 DHRPFTGHDDIEVA
-259 QEAQK
+259 HEAQK
-264 NAAGVKGNDLYRFFS
+264 NAAGVKENDLYRFFS
-279 QLKQWAGAD
+279 KLKQWAGAD
-288 EKLNFRDFK
+288 EKQNFRDLE
-297 EDFSLESFTNCTDF
+297 EDFSLESFTDCTDF

-354 SFEKGLKKSL
+354 SFERGLKKSL

-374 AKTFKV
+374 AKMFKV
-380 ELRASEPC
+380 ELKASEPC

-397 YGFFKSDK
+397 YGFFKSEK
-405 LDKSIY
+405 LDKPIY

-425 FGKWEKSANPKFLYK
+425 FGKWEKSASPKFLYK

-464 TYAKNF
+464 AYAKNF

-475 KDVVIAKPNYDRID
+475 KDIVIAKPNYDRID

-501 GARLNLQTIA
+501 GAHLNLQTIA

-527 AIEENEN
+527 AIEENEE
-534 FEIEGFEKDLKA
+534 FEIKDFEKDFKTM
-546 QLLDR
+546 LLDR
-551 NGVETDCDLKVD
+551 DGEDITEIVLKVD
-563 CKELLNL
+563 CKELL
-570 LKDKI
+570 
-575 NEGVANFFAGFSKV
+575 S
-589 MAENI
+589 
-594 IEAIEE
+594 
-600 NENFEI
+600 
-606 EGFEKDL
+606 
-613 KAQLLDRNG
+613 
-622 VETDCDLKVDC
+622 
-633 KELLNLLKD
+633 LLKD

-676 NASRSVLVKQAFEN
+676 NASRSALVKQAFEN

-703 SKDDFKFIIYEPL
+703 SKNDFKFIIYEPL

-724 ILELTGEDVSNTP
+724 ILELTGEDVSNKP

-742 TSKTGVA
+742 TCKTGVA

-759 KGIERLSISS
+759 KGIEMPSISS

-816 RYSDKSLANTNTLNI
+816 RYSDKALANTNTLDI
-831 QDTQMICIAL
+831 KDTQMVSIAL
-841 EEVEEVDVKVCCVD
+841 EEHEEVDVKVCCVD
-855 SQSIKVGLFKDGQLI
+855 SQSIKVGLFKDSQLI